1 MSRLLIG
8 LIVVAIVI
16 ILLSYNQD
24 IVIDAS
30 KLNAR

>member
-1 MSRLLIG
+1 MLRLLIG
-8 LIVVAIVI
+8 LVVVAIVI
-16 ILLSYNQD
+16 ILLSHNQD